1 MAGLFIPGKARDP
14 RRMAVSAEGLE
25 RALTQLADL
34 RTAPV
39 TVEAALRRIVESA
52 DALFQVDGSTLMLVD
67 RDQALRNLAV
77 SNLRAQALEE
87 LQDEHGEGPCVD
99 AYEEK
104 HTVWA
109 DDLGREER
117 WPAFSPAAA
126 SRGLAAV
133 LASPIPYSNEAVGVV
148 AVFAAGPH
156 PWTEAE
162 QQAIVAFTDLAAM
175 LILNAME
182 ASERG
187 RVAVELQ
194 GALDSRVVIEQAKGV
209 LVGRHGLTPRQAF
222 ERLRGIARDQ
232 RRRLAEVAAEVV
244 DAAQQV

>member
-1 MAGLFIPGKARDP
+1 
-14 RRMAVSAEGLE
+14 MAVSAEGLE

-39 TVEAALRRIVESA
+39 TVEAAFGRIVESA
-52 DALFQVDGSTLMLVD
+52 DALFQVDGSALMLVD
-67 RDQALRNLAV
+67 NDQVLRNLAV
-77 SNLRAQALEE
+77 SHLRAAMLEE
-87 LQDEHGEGPCVD
+87 LQAEHGEGPCVD
-99 AYEEK
+99 AYDDK
-104 HTVWA
+104 QTVWT

-126 SRGLAAV
+126 GRGLAAV
-133 LASPIPYSNEAVGVV
+133 LASPIPYTTEAVGVV
-148 AVFAAGPH
+148 AVFASGPH

-182 ASERG
+182 AAERG
-187 RVAVELQ
+187 LIAVQLQ

-209 LVGRHGLTPRQAF
+209 LVGRHGLTTRQAF
-222 ERLRGIARDQ
+222 ERLRRAARDQ
-232 RRRLAEVAAEVV
+232 RRPLAEVSRAVVSAAEHR
-244 DAAQQV
+244 